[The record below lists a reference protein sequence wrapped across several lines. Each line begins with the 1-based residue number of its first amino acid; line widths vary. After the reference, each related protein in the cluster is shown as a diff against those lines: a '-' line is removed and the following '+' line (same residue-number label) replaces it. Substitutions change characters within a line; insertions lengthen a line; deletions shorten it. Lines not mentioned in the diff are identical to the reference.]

1 MNTIASNLTRLRQ
14 QIIAAEQRY
23 QRIAGSVQLLA
34 ISKAQPIDAIQEA
47 IAAGQ
52 KAFGENYLQEALPK
66 IAALDNY
73 QLEWHYVGAIQANKT
88 RAIAENFSWVHSLD
102 RLALAERLNFQRPTD
117 LPPLNV
123 CLQVNFDNEPNKA
136 GIDVKILP
144 ELAMQVANLP
154 NLKLRGLMA
163 IPAAR
168 HEFAAQRQIFH
179 TIHQKLLELQL
190 PNLNLD
196 TLSMGMSDDFE
207 AAIAEGATIVRIGTK
222 IFGPRLKKQP

>member
-73 QLEWHYVGAIQANKT
+73 QLRV
-88 RAIAENFSWVHSLD
+88 
-102 RLALAERLNFQRPTD
+102 ALCWRYPSQ
-117 LPPLNV
+117 
-123 CLQVNFDNEPNKA
+123 
-136 GIDVKILP
+136 
-144 ELAMQVANLP
+144 
-154 NLKLRGLMA
+154 
-163 IPAAR
+163 
-168 HEFAAQRQIFH
+168 
-179 TIHQKLLELQL
+179 
-190 PNLNLD
+190 
-196 TLSMGMSDDFE
+196 
-207 AAIAEGATIVRIGTK
+207 
-222 IFGPRLKKQP
+222 